1 MKNLYLSILVSMIV
15 PILVLGI
22 GDGMYVGIWYYFVV
36 PIVILGVSASFKL
49 ATSFYTGVSTAI
61 AISFIIYLS
70 INWSATRSE
79 GLLGL
84 GHIFSL
90 PGAFLMVL
98 ITAYILKIK
107 NNRLPIH
114 NLILGFFSF
123 AIGFLSNQIVV
134 CNSFMYCGVLSF
146 WSK

>member
-22 GDGMYVGIWYYFVV
+22 GDGMYVGLWYYFVV
-36 PIVILGVSASFKL
+36 PLVILGLSTSFKL
-49 ATSFYTGVSTAI
+49 APSFYIGVSIAI

-70 INWSATRSE
+70 INWTATRPE

-98 ITAYILKIK
+98 IIAYILKRK
-107 NNRLPIH
+107 NNRLPIY
-114 NLILGFFSF
+114 NLVLGFFSF
-123 AIGFLSNQIVV
+123 AIGFLLNQIVV
-134 CNSFMYCGVLSF
+134 CNSWMYCGVLSF
-146 WSK
+146 CLK

>member
-1 MKNLYLSILVSMIV
+1 MKSLYLSILISMLV
-15 PILVLGI
+15 PISVLVI
-22 GDGMYVGIWYYFVV
+22 GDGMYIGLWYYFVV
-36 PIVILGVSASFKL
+36 PLVILGLSASFKL
-49 ATSFYTGVSTAI
+49 APSFYTGMSTAI

-70 INWSATRSE
+70 INWTATRPE

-98 ITAYILKIK
+98 ITAYILKRK

-114 NLILGFFSF
+114 NLLLGFFSF
-123 AIGFLSNQIVV
+123 AIGFLLNQIIV
-134 CNSFMYCGVLSF
+134 CNSFMYCGILSF
-146 WSK
+146 WLK